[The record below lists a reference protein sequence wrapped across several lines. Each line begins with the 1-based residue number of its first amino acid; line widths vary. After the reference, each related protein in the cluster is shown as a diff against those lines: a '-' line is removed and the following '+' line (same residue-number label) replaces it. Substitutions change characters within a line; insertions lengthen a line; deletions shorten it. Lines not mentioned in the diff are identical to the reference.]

1 MELTSFLSLGFLV
14 SSLRVSVPLVFAA
27 QAGLL
32 SERSG
37 VVQIALEGFMLVGA
51 FSGAVFGYYFNS
63 AIVGFLFAFLFGSVF
78 SLLFSLFTI
87 KFKSDQIVIGT
98 AFNLLIAGLIPFIS
112 KHLFNSTGSTPSLPM
127 EVRFVFEP
135 LIFSVIIVI
144 LVHFG
149 LTRWR
154 SGYWIQFAGEH
165 PETLL
170 SAGVSVDKVRW
181 VSLFLCGGIASLG
194 GASLSLFLSSN
205 YSPLMTGGRGFI
217 ALSAVILG
225 KWKPIPTY
233 LACLLFGALDAL
245 QIRLQGVEVLGS
257 KIPVQWIQIL
267 PYLLTIVILAGLFG
281 KSRAPT
287 FLGKK

>member
-1 MELTSFLSLGFLV
+1 MEIIDFLSLSFFI
-14 SSLRVSVPLVFAA
+14 SALRVSVPLVFAA
-27 QAGLL
+27 QAGIL

-51 FSGAVFGYYFNS
+51 FTGAIFAHYLNSALWGFALAFVFGS
-63 AIVGFLFAFLFGSVF
+63 LFSVM
-78 SLLFSLFTI
+78 FSLFTV
-87 KFKSDQIVIGT
+87 KLKADQIVIGT
-98 AFNLLIAGLIPFIS
+98 GFNLLIAGLIPFVS
-112 KHLFNSTGSTPSLPM
+112 KFLFNSTGSTPSLPV
-127 EVRFVFEP
+127 EVRFSYEP
-135 LIFSVIIVI
+135 LVFSVICVA
-144 LVHFG
+144 LVHFF
-149 LTRWR
+149 LNKMRA
-154 SGYWIQFAGEH
+154 GYWVQFAGEH

-170 SAGVSVDKVRW
+170 SAGVSVNKVRYW
-181 VSLFLCGGIASLG
+181 SLFFCGGIAALG

-233 LACLLFGALDAL
+233 LACLLFGVLDAL
-245 QIRLQGVEVLGS
+245 QIRLQGVEFSGM

-267 PYLLTIVILAGLFG
+267 PYLLTIIILAGLFG
-281 KSRAPT
+281 KSRAPS